1 MKKQE
6 LESRI
11 KKLEEEVIYL
21 RCRMMEL
28 EAQRVTVPVPV
39 PYTPTPFVPWPLP
52 PVITRAGTGAKIDLF
67 QGGILNEI

>member
-1 MKKQE
+1 MKKHE

-11 KKLEEEVIYL
+11 KKLEEDVIYL

-28 EAQRVTVPVPV
+28 EAQRVPAPVVV

-52 PVITRAGTGAKIDLF
+52 PIITSTGTGSKIDLF

>member
-28 EAQRVTVPVPV
+28 EAQIVPAI
-39 PYTPTPFVPWPLP
+39 
-52 PVITRAGTGAKIDLF
+52 ITSTGTGALPPIITSTGTGTKTV
-67 QGGILNEI
+67 

>member
-28 EAQRVTVPVPV
+28 EAQRVPVPV
-39 PYTPTPFVPWPLP
+39 PYTPTPFVPWPIP

-67 QGGILNEI
+67 QGGHLNEI